1 MTEILSYI
9 LYQYLLYNV
18 NIQVD
23 KSFMVFQKKNMF
35 HNFNDNCFIKK
46 WHEFKHEHTVYMK
59 ILFSVGATNR
69 LSYRKMEK
77 LFKKTMKMELISS
90 NSWPSFNQRLKI
102 YNFR

>member
-59 ILFSVGATNR
+59 ILFSVGATSR

-77 LFKKTMKMELISS
+77 LLKKLWKWS
-90 NSWPSFNQRLKI
+90 
-102 YNFR
+102 